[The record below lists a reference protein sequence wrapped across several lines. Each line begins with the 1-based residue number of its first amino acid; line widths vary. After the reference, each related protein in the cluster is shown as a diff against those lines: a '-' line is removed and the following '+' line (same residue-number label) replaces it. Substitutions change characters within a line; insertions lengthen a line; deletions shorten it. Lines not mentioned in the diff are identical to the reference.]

1 MKKVTVPKFVLI
13 ICGITLVLLGFFC
26 GYKCGEMLTEDRIES
41 EARAKAREERRKL
54 EESNQ
59 EKEVTDQSVLSK
71 INNSLNIVSLIGLD
85 SSNGEV
91 KTIYNNTKVLA
102 KDIKPEEKYVGIIY
116 SLNSNDL
123 EAASDDIV
131 DRYLKNTVNNSISGE
146 NKYYMIDVSKVKELY
161 KNMYDEELTSY
172 EGISLY
178 PRTYFDAETI
188 KILVDYGNED
198 DYKNIIGSI
207 ERYVYSVKE
216 DNNYVYGY
224 VAAGLK
230 KQDSNNCTY
239 YYDIEG
245 KKRYIEVPCDAQ
257 TLTSNINK
265 DNYNDFSKYK
275 ITFSKKNGNY
285 IFSSIEKLGVSKDT
299 NNKDKYVI
307 TTNMKYLTMQNDGG
321 SNTNVYYQID
331 LSSKKSV
338 KMEDKYVGFEGYEYQ
353 GKVIS
358 EKTLSD
364 EEITKLKDIIEDIW
378 NSKDDN
384 KDIPVDSKLYTITND
399 NNEEAKFVDEDIIK
413 EINSLLE

>member
-41 EARAKAREERRKL
+41 EARSKAREEKRQL
-54 EESNQ
+54 EERNE

-71 INNSLNIVSLIGLD
+71 INNSLNTISMIGLN

-91 KTIYNNTKVLA
+91 KTIYNNTSKILA
-102 KDIKPEEKYVGIIY
+102 RDIKQEEKYVGIIY

-123 EAASDDIV
+123 EEASDDIV
-131 DRYLKNTVNNSISGE
+131 SRYLKNTVNNSTSDE
-146 NKYYMIDVSKVKELY
+146 NKYYMIDASKVKELY
-161 KNMYDEELTSY
+161 KNMYDEELTNY
-172 EGISLY
+172 DGISLY
-178 PRTYFDAETI
+178 PSTYFDAETN
-188 KILVDYGNED
+188 KILVDYGNKD
-198 DYKNIIGSI
+198 DYRNIVNSI

-224 VAAGLK
+224 VAVGLR
-230 KQDSNNCTY
+230 KQNSNNCTY

-245 KKRYIEVPCDAQ
+245 KKKYIDVPCDAQ

-265 DNYNDFSKYK
+265 ENYNDFSKYK

-285 IFSSIEKLGVSKDT
+285 IFSSIEKLGVSKD

-321 SNTNVYYQID
+321 SNTNVYYQVD

-338 KMEDKYVGFEGYEYQ
+338 KMEDKYVGFKGYEYQ

-364 EEITKLKDIIEDIW
+364 EEVTKLKDIIENIL